1 MTENPQHFLV
11 DAPRKLDPLLGR
23 LIDDPALGLND
34 EDRDTVE
41 RLRHT
46 LASIVDV
53 DLSIPLLERAAIT
66 TCRDVVAQAHTI
78 LGRYH
83 PPTS

>member
-1 MTENPQHFLV
+1 MTEKPQHFLV
-11 DAPRKLDPLLGR
+11 GAPRKLDPVLGR
-23 LIDDPALGLND
+23 LIDDPTFGLND

-41 RLRHT
+41 QLRHT
-46 LASIVDV
+46 LASIVEV
-53 DLSIPLLERAAIT
+53 DLTIPLLERAAIA
-66 TCRDVVAQAHTI
+66 TCRDVMAQALTI